1 MSRLDYA
8 EPVQDGTLLRQIPNE
23 RRRALTK
30 SKPDKRLITIRNG
43 VIAFAVLIVAVVGG
57 YGLFRSTA
65 IDVSGEFVEGT
76 HYKIIDGTTAPSVG
90 PIRVTEFF
98 SYGCV
103 HCRNFDPMVNDW
115 LRGAPKEAAFDR
127 SPVSFSPEWSLLA
140 QTYFTLQ
147 SLNAL
152 DENHERIFK
161 AIHDNAKQFYTA
173 ETIADFVD
181 GHGIS
186 RDAFLTAFNSPA
198 IVKSATEAGRRERA
212 LHVNSVPYLTVADH
226 YAVNM
231 DTVPRKKAFDVVN
244 FLVAKAR
251 AERGNGAASTR

>member
-1 MSRLDYA
+1 M
-8 EPVQDGTLLRQIPNE
+8 
-23 RRRALTK
+23 
-30 SKPDKRLITIRNG
+30 TIRNG
-43 VIAFAVLIVAVVGG
+43 VIAFVVLIIAVVVG

-76 HYKIIDGTTAPSVG
+76 HYKVIEGTTAPAVG

-115 LRGAPKEAAFDR
+115 LSDAPKDVVFDR
-127 SPVSFSPEWSLLA
+127 SPVSFSPDWSVLA
-140 QTYFTLQ
+140 QAYFALQ

-152 DENHERIFK
+152 DENHDRIFK
-161 AIHDNAKQFYTA
+161 AIHDNGKQFLTA
-173 ETIADFVD
+173 DMIADFVD
-181 GHGIS
+181 RHGVS
-186 RDAFLTAFNSPA
+186 RDAFLVAFNSPA
-198 IVKSATEAGRRERA
+198 IARSATEAGRRERA
-212 LHVNSVPYLTVADH
+212 LRVNGVPYLTVADH

-244 FLVAKAR
+244 FLIAKSR
-251 AERGNGAASTR
+251 AERAGKTTTPASR